1 MEGAKLVKTPM
12 QASNPLSRDELGKP
26 LDQMIYKGMI
36 DSLLYLTASR
46 HDIMYSVCS
55 CARFQFD
62 PWESHLK
69 LLKGSYTI

>member
-46 HDIMYSVCS
+46 HDIMYSVCL
-55 CARFQFD
+55 CARFQSD
-62 PWESHLK
+62 P
-69 LLKGSYTI
+69 